1 MYECFASMHICV
13 LCTLLSILRG
23 QKRAL
28 DTLEL
33 ELQMAVS
40 HYVGAGNQTLV
51 LWKHSQWSKLLRRLQ
66 LHLSRSVWSLR
77 FLCLSISSV
86 CHHV

>member
-1 MYECFASMHICV
+1 MYMEFCLSVC
-13 LCTLLSILRG
+13 LCSTCMPGRNRREGVGS
-23 QKRAL
+23 
-28 DTLEL
+28 LEL